1 MVKESLDRV
10 CYLVWQ
16 GVKEKRVFDKWK
28 TVNIKSENEARKLL
42 GDKGMEHLWN
52 QVMSF
57 QPDRAIGETLDDVN
71 KELT

>member
-52 QVMSF
+52 
-57 QPDRAIGETLDDVN
+57 
-71 KELT
+71 